1 MEPMTFGYV
10 FRHIYY
16 SYSCG
21 DVVYAMQDATKL
33 AMRVVANYGLDAAI
47 GITTYAPTPSRL
59 GFMQKSFEVAVDNID
74 EDLYGTSIDGGFF
87 QPSDNS
93 WHAMKSRAADI
104 VKEAYMA
111 NLKEL
116 HARKEAMGILSDLLL
131 EKETVFGEEVMEIIK
146 QYQPAG
152 KNPMSSSL

>member
-1 MEPMTFGYV
+1 
-10 FRHIYY
+10 
-16 SYSCG
+16 
-21 DVVYAMQDATKL
+21 MQDATKL
-33 AMRVVANYGLDAAI
+33 AMRFVANYGLDAAI

-104 VKEAYMA
+104 VKEAYIS
-111 NLKEL
+111 NLQEL
-116 HARKEAMGILSDLLL
+116 EARKEAMRVLSDRLL
-131 EKETVFGEEVMEIIK
+131 EKETVFGDEILEIIQQHEPK
-146 QYQPAG
+146 SL
-152 KNPMSSSL
+152 SSI

>member
-1 MEPMTFGYV
+1 
-10 FRHIYY
+10 
-16 SYSCG
+16 
-21 DVVYAMQDATKL
+21 
-33 AMRVVANYGLDAAI
+33 MRFVANYGLDATL

-104 VKEAYMA
+104 VKESYMA
-111 NLKEL
+111 NLQEL
-116 HARKEAMGILSDLLL
+116 HARKEAMRVLSDRLL
-131 EKETVFGEEVMEIIK
+131 EKETVFGDEVMDIIK
-146 QYQPAG
+146 QYEPVG
-152 KNPMSSSL
+152 KLQDASSSSSSSSSSSI